1 MINTKNVDV
10 TGGGAIGHYEWRT
23 RDYELSR
30 IRDTLRPANVR
41 ICWELPGYKRN
52 NPLHNLLCR
61 CRAVF
66 CDIGVNLFKPT
77 LAIYLI
83 GDGSAGRC

>member
-10 TGGGAIGHYEWRT
+10 IGAGAIRHYERRT

-30 IRDTLRPANVR
+30 IRDTPRPANVR
-41 ICWELPGYKRN
+41 ICWELPSYKRD

-61 CRAVF
+61 CRAFF
-66 CDIGVNLFKPT
+66 CDIGVNLFKI
-77 LAIYLI
+77 LKRL
-83 GDGSAGRC
+83 G

>member
-10 TGGGAIGHYEWRT
+10 IGVGAIGHYERRT

-30 IRDTLRPANVR
+30 IRDTPWPSDVR
-41 ICWELPGYKRN
+41 IFWELTSNKRD

-66 CDIGVNLFKPT
+66 CDIGVNLFKI
-77 LAIYLI
+77 LKRL
-83 GDGSAGRC
+83 G